1 MNPIAIVLIVIALI
15 GIGVLVSA
23 VKIVRPFQRGLVER
37 LGKYKTTRD
46 PGLNLIL
53 PFIETMQL
61 IDMRE
66 QVVDVPPQEVI
77 TSDNVVVSV
86 DAVVYYEATDP
97 QRLVYNVADFFTAIT
112 KLAQTNLRNL
122 IGDLELDRAL
132 TSRDTINTQ
141 LRDVLDDATDK
152 WGVRVVR
159 VEIQRIDPPPDI
171 VSAMHAQMRAE
182 RDRRATVTE
191 AKGYQ
196 EAAIARADGEQQ
208 AAVLSAQGRKQ
219 AAVLD
224 AEGQAQAIEL
234 RANAEKLHLELIG
247 QGEGNAAKARL
258 TGIKEAGADKAVLT
272 VEYLQALERIGDGRA
287 TKLVIPAE
295 FSGLLG
301 TVAALAAASGDDDTD
316 DEVRPKGG
324 LPIPDDEDRVDLPE
338 PDRSETRAW

>member
-1 MNPIAIVLIVIALI
+1 
-15 GIGVLVSA
+15 
-23 VKIVRPFQRGLVER
+23 VKIVRPYQRGLVER
-37 LGKYKTTRD
+37 LGKYKSTRD
-46 PGLNLIL
+46 PGLNLIM

-77 TSDNVVVSV
+77 TQDNVVVSV

-208 AAVLSAQGRKQ
+208 AAVLSAQGRRQ
-219 AAVLD
+219 AAILD

-234 RANAEKLHLELIG
+234 RAKAEKLRLELVG
-247 QGEGNAAKARL
+247 EGEGNAAKARL
-258 TGIKEAGADKAVLT
+258 TGIKEAGADQAVLT

-301 TVAALAAASGDDDTD
+301 TVAAMTAAGREDDTD
-316 DEVRPKGG
+316 DEVRPKHG
-324 LPIPDDEDRVDLPE
+324 LPIPDDNERVDLPE
-338 PDRSETRAW
+338 PDRSEYRTS

>member
-1 MNPIAIVLIVIALI
+1 VIAIIIGIIALVGLI
-15 GIGVLVSA
+15 ILASA
-23 VKIVRPFQRGLVER
+23 VKIVRPYQRGLVER
-37 LGKYKTTRD
+37 LGKYKTTEE
-46 PGLNLIL
+46 PGLRLII

-77 TSDNVVVSV
+77 TADNVVVSV

-97 QRLVYNVADFFTAIT
+97 QRLVYNIADFFTAIT

-122 IGDLELDRAL
+122 IGDMELDKAL

-141 LRDVLDDATDK
+141 LREVLDDATDK

-208 AAVLSAQGRKQ
+208 AAVLSAQGRKE

-224 AEGQAQAIEL
+224 AQGDAEAIEL
-234 RANAEKLHLELIG
+234 RAAANKLRLQLL
-247 QGEGNAAKARL
+247 GEGEGAAAKARL
-258 TGIKEAGADKAVLT
+258 TGIKEAGTDHNVLT
-272 VEYLQALERIGDGRA
+272 VEYLSALEKIGDGRA

-301 TVAALAAASGDDDTD
+301 TVAAFAETIRPEDTT
-316 DEVRPKGG
+316 DEVRPKDG
-324 LPIPDDEDRVDLPE
+324 LPIPDDDDRVELPE
-338 PDRSETRAW
+338 PDQSELRTGNS

>member
-1 MNPIAIVLIVIALI
+1 MNPIAIVLIVIAII
-15 GIGVLVSA
+15 GIGVLVGA
-23 VKIVRPFQRGLVER
+23 VKIVRPYQRGLVER
-37 LGKYKTTRD
+37 LGKYKTTKD

-77 TSDNVVVSV
+77 TADNVVVSV

-234 RANAEKLHLELIG
+234 RANAEKLRLELVG
-247 QGEGNAAKARL
+247 AGEGRAAKLRL
-258 TGIKEAGADKAVLT
+258 TGIKEANADQAVLT

-301 TVAALAAASGDDDTD
+301 TVAAMTAAAKDDDTD
-316 DEVRPKGG
+316 DEVRPREG
-324 LPIPDDEDRVDLPE
+324 LPIPDDNERVDLPE
-338 PDRSETRAW
+338 PDRSETRTA